1 MDYSEIRLA
10 DGETLAVEG
19 VLDEVEKKLSDAARS
34 GQARLAW
41 FKARDGDAPI
51 GVNPAHV
58 ATLRT
63 GEGSLRAGEDSG

>member
-1 MDYSEIRLA
+1 VNYSEIRLA

-19 VLDEVEKKLSDAARS
+19 VLDEVEKRLSDAGRS

-41 FKARDGDAPI
+41 FKARGTDAPI

-58 ATLRT
+58 ATLRAVEN
-63 GEGSLRAGEDSG
+63 GD